1 MEDAAK
7 TTQAQRKALNAA
19 EIGAIAHLYR
29 AEVYRS
35 TLWRTRLDT
44 TTNWA
49 VVTLGIALSITFASP
64 GASPLPLVLVGVLI
78 IFFLMLEARRYRFF
92 NVWRARCRWLET
104 HFYAPMLHDGDLH
117 LEEHWQQTLAEDYW
131 MPRYHVS
138 MFVAVGRR
146 IRSTYLWILLIQ
158 TLAYIGK
165 LVVHPFPAENLTQV
179 MRRGDVGPVSG
190 QVMLAMGGL
199 YILTWSSIA
208 LIVFMRDRSR
218 ARARSRE
225 TGSSMG

>member
-1 MEDAAK
+1 
-7 TTQAQRKALNAA
+7 
-19 EIGAIAHLYR
+19 
-29 AEVYRS
+29 
-35 TLWRTRLDT
+35 
-44 TTNWA
+44 
-49 VVTLGIALSITFASP
+49 
-64 GASPLPLVLVGVLI
+64 
-78 IFFLMLEARRYRFF
+78 MLEARRYRFF